1 MQNQDLYLEKC
12 DQFILLPVV
21 HHSYEFTLA
30 ARAAFERLSP
40 VGVALEYP
48 FVLQDL
54 IFQAIDRLPRVSVLL
69 YGNDNK
75 NFIRIEPIDPF
86 VEVGRCAREKHI
98 ETRCID
104 LAMLDYPQVYDPMPD
119 TYALSYLGHKRYC
132 EMLLSKPVE
141 HLPEDDKREEA
152 MVFHLRELEHKLAWT
167 GKLDTKQPILVLCGL
182 RHLAGLKKKLSSN
195 GLNPQETRPKAK
207 LYHLSPLSLGE
218 IMGQFPFL
226 TAVYELQRN
235 FINTAKPPNEKPS
248 SSLSNV
254 INSLKSYLEEPT
266 IKTTSN
272 AQDAF
277 DELVNKPSKIT
288 SIKQGFKVVS
298 AKATEKLPE
307 IVQRAHLDVANSVSS
322 QDHNEILVR
331 YLMWC
336 RSYYEQEINERLNPQ
351 QMFLLISFA
360 RKYAHVKNSLLP
372 DFYELLIAGRGSIN
386 SHFCYRMWELGT
398 AYPCQEGHSELDII
412 ELRAQDIFPLINKV
426 RMNPH
431 APLKPRS
438 SLPRFL
444 NRKDKQKRADLD
456 KDLRFDPHSICSY
469 PPEDIVLENYGNYLR
484 NKGKNILSEERKR
497 IRPFESSLLDGVD
510 IRETIRNWHTGKIYV
525 QESGLVKGS
534 VDSVVVI
541 FDEDGAQYPYTM
553 TWLGEHEQESDMAFY
568 ATNPDERQVTKGIRK
583 AIYGGF
589 MMSMPPGRLYDVF
602 SDPAYRIA
610 TNYAEKLLLA
620 ALDYSLEKFVI
631 YAAPKPPRPFF
642 QVLAGRYGKR
652 IIYLS
657 LKQLSPVMLQ
667 KIRTFHIL
675 ADKSVRQYAKD
686 YVW

>member
-12 DQFILLPVV
+12 GQFVLLPVV

-30 ARAAFERLSP
+30 ARAAFERLLP
-40 VGVALEYP
+40 AGVALEYP

-54 IFQAIDRLPRVSVLL
+54 IFQAIDRLPRVSILL

-119 TYALSYLGHKRYC
+119 TYALNYLGHKKYC
-132 EMLLSKPVE
+132 EMLLSKPVGS
-141 HLPEDDKREEA
+141 LPEDDKREEA

-167 GKLDTKQPILVLCGL
+167 GKLNKKQPILVLCGL
-182 RHLAGLKKKLSSN
+182 RHLAGLKEKLNSN
-195 GLNPQETRPKAK
+195 PLNPQEIRPKAK

-235 FINTAKPPNEKPS
+235 FNNTANPTNEKPS
-248 SSLSNV
+248 SSFSNA

-277 DELVNKPSKIT
+277 DELASKSSKIT
-288 SIKQGFKVVS
+288 SIKPGFKVVS
-298 AKATEKLPE
+298 GKTTEKLSE
-307 IVQRAHLDVANSVSS
+307 IAERAHIDVASNVSS

-398 AYPCQEGHSELDII
+398 NYPVQEGHSELDII
-412 ELRAQDIFPLINKV
+412 ELRAEDIFPLINKV

-431 APLKPRS
+431 APLKPRA

-469 PPEDIVLENYGNYLR
+469 PPEDIVLEGYGNYLR
-484 NKGKNILSEERKR
+484 SKGKHILSEERKR

-525 QESGLVKGS
+525 QESGVVKGA

-541 FDEDGAQYPYTM
+541 FDEDGSQYPYTM

-568 ATNPDERQVTKGIRK
+568 ATNPDERQVAKGIRK
-583 AIYGGF
+583 AVYGGF

-610 TNYAEKLLLA
+610 ANYAEKLLLA